1 MLKEIYSRD
10 VAAPKF
16 NVNTIEVSDELS
28 QLILKIENVLFTRKG
43 DVLGA
48 PEMGCNL
55 DDLIFSLVFN
65 EGVIA
70 EKIMTQISGYCLN
83 GLSARFG
90 VNVEVEFYT
99 TPERDGCIVD
109 IFINEERVLGALF

>member
-10 VAAPKF
+10 AEAPKF
-16 NVNTIEVSDELS
+16 NSNTIEVTDELS

-43 DVLGA
+43 DVLGS
-48 PEMGCNL
+48 PDIGCNL

-70 EKIMTQISGYCLN
+70 EKIMTQITGYCLN
-83 GLSARFG
+83 GLSSRFG
-90 VNVEVEFYT
+90 VNVQVEFYT

-109 IFINEERVLGALF
+109 IFVNEERVLGALF

>member
-10 VAAPKF
+10 AEAPKF
-16 NVNTIEVSDELS
+16 NSNTIEVTDELS

-48 PEMGCNL
+48 PDIGCNL

-65 EGVIA
+65 F
-70 EKIMTQISGYCLN
+70 S
-83 GLSARFG
+83 
-90 VNVEVEFYT
+90 
-99 TPERDGCIVD
+99 
-109 IFINEERVLGALF
+109 